1 MSRLSRLVNGNFDQ
15 IIRDVTDEILHGSI
29 SATLEESDDFS
40 QGTARCSVRVFERYS
55 WMGGNRV
62 SLSLTFFQAEDGPVC
77 LSAITSGG
85 SQAVFTKINTV
96 GEETFL
102 EKLRDALDRLY
113 PCDNN

>member
-40 QGTARCSVRVFERYS
+40 QGTARCSVRVF
-55 WMGGNRV
+55 
-62 SLSLTFFQAEDGPVC
+62 QAEDGPVC